1 MIVKKFLK
9 KIVNSNRFLKKLL
22 KIYKQAKINK
32 LQRKKINSIKKHG
45 PNIVQE
51 LESCLKNTGLVYFAT
66 CGTLLGLIRE
76 KRLLKNDYDIDY
88 GVIIDDQNSWKILET
103 SLAKIGY
110 KKIRDFLL
118 DNKVTEQTYRNNKGV
133 EIDFFG
139 HFIIKDNLYF
149 YSYDKLQDVEY
160 PSENLWTAYIL
171 NNGKYKG
178 TKIIMTDIG
187 MVTVPSN
194 AEEYLSCNY
203 NDDWMIPNPKFESNT
218 GKGCHK
224 IKDMFGVLN
233 IHKNL

>member
-9 KIVNSNRFLKKLL
+9 TIANSNRFLKKLL
-22 KIYKQAKINK
+22 KIYKQTKNYK

-45 PNIVQE
+45 SNIVQE
-51 LESCLKNTGLVYFAT
+51 LESCLKNTGLIYFAT

-118 DNKVTEQTYRNNKGV
+118 DNKVTEQTYRNNKGA

-139 HFIIKDNLYF
+139 HFIISDNLYF
-149 YSYDKLQDVEY
+149 YSYDKLQEVEY

-203 NDDWMIPNPKFESNT
+203 NDDWMQPNPNFKYLS
-218 GKGCHK
+218 GKK
-224 IKDMFGVLN
+224 WQVINNIFGVLR
-233 IHKNL
+233 

>member
-1 MIVKKFLK
+1 MKKFLK
-9 KIVNSNRFLKKLL
+9 KIVNSNIFLKKLL
-22 KIYKQAKINK
+22 NIYKQAKNK
-32 LQRKKINSIKKHG
+32 KLERKKMNSIKNYG
-45 PNIVQE
+45 SNIVQE

-118 DNKVTEQTYRNNKGV
+118 DNKVTEQTYRNNKGA

-139 HFIIKDNLYF
+139 HFIINDNLYF
-149 YSYDKLQDVEY
+149 YSYDKLQEVEY

-203 NDDWMIPNPKFESNT
+203 NDDWMVPNPKFESHT
-218 GKGCHK
+218 GKGCRK

-233 IHKNL
+233 IPKNL

>member
-1 MIVKKFLK
+1 M
-9 KIVNSNRFLKKLL
+9 
-22 KIYKQAKINK
+22 
-32 LQRKKINSIKKHG
+32 
-45 PNIVQE
+45 
-51 LESCLKNTGLVYFAT
+51 
-66 CGTLLGLIRE
+66 IRE

-103 SLAKIGY
+103 SLAEIGY

-118 DNKVTEQTYRNNKGV
+118 DNKVTEQTYRNNKGA

-139 HFIIKDNLYF
+139 HFIINDNLYF
-149 YSYDKLQDVEY
+149 YSYDKLQEVEY

-203 NDDWMIPNPKFESNT
+203 NDDWMQPNPNFKYLS
-218 GKGCHK
+218 GKK
-224 IKDMFGVLN
+224 WQVINNIFGVLR
-233 IHKNL
+233 